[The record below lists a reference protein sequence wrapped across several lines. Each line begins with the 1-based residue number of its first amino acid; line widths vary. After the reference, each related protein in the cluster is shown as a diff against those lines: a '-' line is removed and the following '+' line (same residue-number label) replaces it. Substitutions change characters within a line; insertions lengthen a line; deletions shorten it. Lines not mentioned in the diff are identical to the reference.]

1 MRLLLDFA
9 HTHGYPLM
17 LKRTDGG
24 GGRGI
29 TLVHNDDEL
38 RGFYMNHDAL
48 QGGDLDEYFVERF
61 IDKGRHVETQ
71 CGRDSHGNF
80 TVYSTRDCSVQRR
93 NQKLVE
99 EAPAPFLSDGVL
111 EQLETY
117 SRRLFEAVDY
127 IGLGTCEFMVT
138 EQGKVYFLEVNPR
151 LQVEHTVSEE
161 VCGLDLV
168 REQLTIANGGELTVD
183 HPLRGHSFELRLTCE
198 DPAKNLAPSSG
209 TLTKLAWPSGPGIR
223 VDSGVVE
230 GDTVSPKFDSMMGKL
245 VVTAS
250 DRAAAV
256 ARVRRALE
264 ELKVEGV
271 PTPASLFEQI
281 FNDDEFTAENGV
293 AYDVSTKWLE
303 RKYLNKEASSTKG
316 GQPASMAGASGA
328 KEAEQKE
335 SSETF
340 VIEVNNHRVSLTVPN
355 DIVANLTGGAKAR
368 DAKRAI
374 QPLRGQGLHHV
385 EKKQQGNDGQSGV
398 IASPMQAVVTR
409 INVAEGQDVAKGDLL
424 VVLESTT
431 YPGTTEELCKPILE
445 KSGLKCGEDF
455 YLAFSPERVDPGN
468 LIYKTKNTPKVVG
481 GCTPKCTEI
490 AAAMYETVLEAPVY
504 KVSSPAIAEMEK
516 ILENTYRNV
525 NIGLINELAILCDR
539 MGINI
544 WEVIDAAKSKPYGF
558 QAFYPGPGLGGH
570 CIPLDPYYLS
580 WKAREYGFHTSM
592 IESSMMVND
601 RMPEYCVDRAARIL
615 NTFKKSM
622 NGAKI
627 LLGVA
632 YKQNIADFRESPAIN
647 VIKELQ
653 KRGADVSYYDPW
665 VPSFRWKGMSMTGIP
680 ALTEEALREA
690 DLVMVTTAHT
700 NVDYAFVQKNAKFVF
715 DTKNAMKAVTERG
728 NIEVL

>member
-1 MRLLLDFA
+1 METYKKIACLLWETSSRFFVRATKLDVMPKNVNKLLVANRGEIALRVVRTAREMGIPTVAVYAEQDRHAQYVQMADDAYLLSGDTYKDTYLNEDLLIDILQRSGADAVHPGYGFLSEVATFAQKVIDAGAAWVGPNPKALVDLGDKITARRVATFAKVPPVPGISQSISDMRLLLDFA

-48 QGGDLDEYFVERF
+48 QGGDLNEYFVERF

-93 NQKLVE
+93 NQKLV
-99 EAPAPFLSDGVL
+99 
-111 EQLETY
+111 
-117 SRRLFEAVDY
+117 DY
-127 IGLGTCEFMVT
+127 EGLGTCEFMVT

-168 REQLTIANGGELTVD
+168 REQLTIANGGELTVN

-209 TLTKLAWPSGPGIR
+209 PGIR

-230 GDTVSPKFDSMMGKL
+230 GDTISPKFDSMMGKL

-256 ARVRRALE
+256 ARVRRALS

-281 FNDDEFTAENGV
+281 FNDDEFTAEHGV

-303 RKYLNKEASSTKG
+303 RKYLNKEAASSQG
-316 GQPASMAGASGA
+316 GQPASMSGASEVD
-328 KEAEQKE
+328 KKE

-340 VIEVNNHRVSLTVPN
+340 VIEVNNRRVSLTVPN

-374 QPLRGQGLHHV
+374 QPLRGQGLHHAQ
-385 EKKQQGNDGQSGV
+385 KKQQSNDGQSGV

-409 INVAEGQDVAKGDLL
+409 INVAEGQQVAKGDLL
-424 VVLESTT
+424 VVLESMKMENYVYAPAAGEVKKIFVGPADGVEAGETLMT
-431 YPGTTEELCKPILE
+431 IDVTGANGT
-445 KSGLKCGEDF
+445 
-455 YLAFSPERVDPGN
+455 
-468 LIYKTKNTPKVVG
+468 
-481 GCTPKCTEI
+481 
-490 AAAMYETVLEAPVY
+490 EAC
-504 KVSSPAIAEMEK
+504 E
-516 ILENTYRNV
+516 
-525 NIGLINELAILCDR
+525 
-539 MGINI
+539 
-544 WEVIDAAKSKPYGF
+544 
-558 QAFYPGPGLGGH
+558 
-570 CIPLDPYYLS
+570 
-580 WKAREYGFHTSM
+580 
-592 IESSMMVND
+592 
-601 RMPEYCVDRAARIL
+601 
-615 NTFKKSM
+615 
-622 NGAKI
+622 NGAT
-627 LLGVA
+627 
-632 YKQNIADFRESPAIN
+632 
-647 VIKELQ
+647 
-653 KRGADVSYYDPW
+653 GAAVD
-665 VPSFRWKGMSMTGIP
+665 G
-680 ALTEEALREA
+680 
-690 DLVMVTTAHT
+690 TAT
-700 NVDYAFVQKNAKFVF
+700 DGTMEGGK
-715 DTKNAMKAVTERG
+715 
-728 NIEVL
+728 

>member
-1 MRLLLDFA
+1 MEPYKKIANLLWETSSSNHASTAKLDIMPKNVNKLLVANRGEIALRVVRTAREMGIPAVYAEQDRHAQYVQMADDAYLLSGDTYKDTYLNEDLLIDILQRSGADAVHPGYGFLSEVASFAQKVLDAGATWVGPNPKALVDLGDKITARRVATFAKVPPVPGISQSISDMRLLLDFA

-230 GDTVSPKFDSMMGKL
+230 GDTVSPKFDSMMGK
-245 VVTAS
+245 VIVTAQ
-250 DRAAAV
+250 DRETAV
-256 ARVRRALE
+256 ARVRRVLD
-264 ELKVEGV
+264 ELVIEGV
-271 PTPASLFEQI
+271 PTPVPLFKEI
-281 FNDDEFTAENGV
+281 FRNDDFTAEHGHAFAV
-293 AYDVSTKWLE
+293 HTKWLE
-303 RKYLNKEASSTKG
+303 SHYLNREPASAKT
-316 GQPASMAGASGA
+316 GQPASVSGA
-328 KEAEQKE
+328 AASEPSNTGRSE
-335 SSETF
+335 SF
-340 VIEVNNHRVSLTVPN
+340 VIEMNNRRVKLTVPL
-355 DIVANLTGGAKAR
+355 DIVENLTGSARSR
-368 DAKRAI
+368 DAKRI
-374 QPLRGQGLHHV
+374 TQPLRGGVLQHAG
-385 EKKQQGNDGQSGV
+385 EKNKGDNGDAAKSGV

-409 INVAEGQDVAKGDLL
+409 INVAEGQEVAKGDLI
-424 VVLESTT
+424 VVLESMKMEN
-431 YPGTTEELCKPILE
+431 YVYAPAAGTVKKI
-445 KSGLKCGEDF
+445 F
-455 YLAFSPERVDPGN
+455 
-468 LIYKTKNTPKVVG
+468 VG
-481 GCTPKCTEI
+481 PANG
-490 AAAMYETVLEAPVY
+490 VEAGDTLVTLDV
-504 KVSSPAIAEMEK
+504 K
-516 ILENTYRNV
+516 
-525 NIGLINELAILCDR
+525 
-539 MGINI
+539 
-544 WEVIDAAKSKPYGF
+544 
-558 QAFYPGPGLGGH
+558 GG
-570 CIPLDPYYLS
+570 
-580 WKAREYGFHTSM
+580 
-592 IESSMMVND
+592 
-601 RMPEYCVDRAARIL
+601 
-615 NTFKKSM
+615 
-622 NGAKI
+622 
-627 LLGVA
+627 
-632 YKQNIADFRESPAIN
+632 KQ
-647 VIKELQ
+647 
-653 KRGADVSYYDPW
+653 
-665 VPSFRWKGMSMTGIP
+665 
-680 ALTEEALREA
+680 
-690 DLVMVTTAHT
+690 
-700 NVDYAFVQKNAKFVF
+700 
-715 DTKNAMKAVTERG
+715 
-728 NIEVL
+728 

>member
-1 MRLLLDFA
+1 MTFVEPYKKIACLLWETSSRFFVRSAKLDVMPKNVNKLLVANRGEIALRVVRTAREMGIPTVAVYAEQDRHAQYVQMADDAYLLSGDTYKDTYLNEDLLIDILQRSGADAVHPGYGFLSEVASFAQKVIDAGAAWVGPNPEALVDLGDKITARRVATFAKVPPVPGISQSISDMRLLLDFA

-48 QGGDLDEYFVERF
+48 QGGDLNEYFVERF

-99 EAPAPFLSDGVL
+99 EAPAPFLPSDVID
-111 EQLETY
+111 QLETY

-127 IGLGTCEFMVT
+127 EGLGTCEFMVT

-168 REQLTIANGGELTVD
+168 REQLTIANGGELTVN

-209 TLTKLAWPSGPGIR
+209 TLTSLRWPSGPGIR

-230 GDTVSPKFDSMMGKL
+230 GDTISPKFDSMMGKL

-256 ARVRRALE
+256 ARVRRALS

-281 FNDDEFTAENGV
+281 FNDDEFTAEHGV

-303 RKYLNKEASSTKG
+303 RKYLNKEAASSQG
-316 GQPASMAGASGA
+316 GQPASVSGTTSSLDVD
-328 KEAEQKE
+328 KKE

-340 VIEVNNHRVSLTVPN
+340 VIEVNNRRVSLTVPN

-368 DAKRAI
+368 GAKRAI
-374 QPLRGQGLHHV
+374 QPLRGQGLHHAQ
-385 EKKQQGNDGQSGV
+385 KKQQSNDGQSGV

-409 INVAEGQDVAKGDLL
+409 INVAEGQQVAKGDLL
-424 VVLESTT
+424 VVLESMKMEN
-431 YPGTTEELCKPILE
+431 YV
-445 KSGLKCGEDF
+445 
-455 YLAFSPERVDPGN
+455 Y
-468 LIYKTKNTPKVVG
+468 
-481 GCTPKCTEI
+481 
-490 AAAMYETVLEAPVY
+490 APV
-504 KVSSPAIAEMEK
+504 
-516 ILENTYRNV
+516 
-525 NIGLINELAILCDR
+525 
-539 MGINI
+539 
-544 WEVIDAAKSKPYGF
+544 
-558 QAFYPGPGLGGH
+558 
-570 CIPLDPYYLS
+570 
-580 WKAREYGFHTSM
+580 
-592 IESSMMVND
+592 
-601 RMPEYCVDRAARIL
+601 
-615 NTFKKSM
+615 
-622 NGAKI
+622 
-627 LLGVA
+627 
-632 YKQNIADFRESPAIN
+632 
-647 VIKELQ
+647 
-653 KRGADVSYYDPW
+653 
-665 VPSFRWKGMSMTGIP
+665 KG
-680 ALTEEALREA
+680 
-690 DLVMVTTAHT
+690 
-700 NVDYAFVQKNAKFVF
+700 
-715 DTKNAMKAVTERG
+715 AVTKIFVGPAAGVEAGETLMTIDVTGASG
-728 NIEVL
+728 NGKQADGTAVGNTAEGGK

>member
-1 MRLLLDFA
+1 MPKNVNKLLVANRGEIALRVVRTAREMGIPTVAVYAEQDRHAQYVQMADDAYLLSGDTYKDTYLNEDLLIDILQRSGADAVHPGYGFLSEVATFAQKVIDVGAAWVGPNPKALVDLGDKITARRVATFAKVPPVPGISQSISDMRLLLDFA

-48 QGGDLDEYFVERF
+48 QGGDLNEYFVERF

-99 EAPAPFLSDGVL
+99 EAPAPFLSSEVTD
-111 EQLETY
+111 QLETY

-127 IGLGTCEFMVT
+127 EGLGTCEFMVT

-168 REQLTIANGGELTVD
+168 REQLTIANGGELTVN

-209 TLTKLAWPSGPGIR
+209 TLASLRWPSGPGIR

-230 GDTVSPKFDSMMGKL
+230 GDTISPKFDSMMGKL

-256 ARVRRALE
+256 ARVRRALS

-281 FNDDEFTAENGV
+281 FNDDEFTAEHGV

-303 RKYLNKEASSTKG
+303 RKYLNKEAASSQG
-316 GQPASMAGASGA
+316 GQPASMSGASEVD
-328 KEAEQKE
+328 KKE

-340 VIEVNNHRVSLTVPN
+340 VIEVNNRRVSLTVPN

-374 QPLRGQGLHHV
+374 QPLRGQGLHHAQ
-385 EKKQQGNDGQSGV
+385 KKQQSNDGQSGV
-398 IASPMQAVVTR
+398 IASPMQA
-409 INVAEGQDVAKGDLL
+409 AKGDLL
-424 VVLESTT
+424 VVLESMKMEN
-431 YPGTTEELCKPILE
+431 YV
-445 KSGLKCGEDF
+445 
-455 YLAFSPERVDPGN
+455 Y
-468 LIYKTKNTPKVVG
+468 
-481 GCTPKCTEI
+481 
-490 AAAMYETVLEAPVY
+490 APV
-504 KVSSPAIAEMEK
+504 KGAVTKIFVGPAAGVEAGETLM
-516 ILENTYRNV
+516 T
-525 NIGLINELAILCDR
+525 
-539 MGINI
+539 
-544 WEVIDAAKSKPYGF
+544 IDVTGANGT
-558 QAFYPGPGLGGH
+558 
-570 CIPLDPYYLS
+570 
-580 WKAREYGFHTSM
+580 KAGE
-592 IESSMMVND
+592 
-601 RMPEYCVDRAARIL
+601 
-615 NTFKKSM
+615 
-622 NGAKI
+622 NGAT
-627 LLGVA
+627 
-632 YKQNIADFRESPAIN
+632 
-647 VIKELQ
+647 
-653 KRGADVSYYDPW
+653 GAAVD
-665 VPSFRWKGMSMTGIP
+665 G
-680 ALTEEALREA
+680 
-690 DLVMVTTAHT
+690 TAT
-700 NVDYAFVQKNAKFVF
+700 DGTMEGGK
-715 DTKNAMKAVTERG
+715 
-728 NIEVL
+728 